1 MGMRGGR
8 GGKGRVGGG
17 GSDPEEEE
25 GLILRKRAFS
35 VRDRPSLA
43 GEPLGHMGDVLS
55 CGFTRGHSASWV
67 LAVVGW
73 GPQPWGG
80 SGKKTFFLKCA
91 LVFGFG
97 RCSDNYDR

>member
-1 MGMRGGR
+1 MGVRGGR

-17 GSDPEEEE
+17 GSDPEEE

-55 CGFTRGHSASWV
+55 CGFKRGHSASWV

-80 SGKKTFFLKCA
+80 SGKKNVFLNVL